1 MTGMIRSSHPEVF
14 LGKDV
19 LKICSKFTGGHPCRS
34 AISIKSQ
41 SNFIEIT
48 LWHGYSPVNLLHIFR
63 IRFPKNT
70 SGRLL
75 LYDLRFFSCTW
86 VQGLYQNRGIC
97 SNLSKNDPTQKRFLE
112 ISKRMSEWIKK
123 CQQWWFDI
131 VFNFPEI
138 SFLFLLAIVSSI
150 TELTQNTSLWFP
162 NHAM

>member
-14 LGKDV
+14 LGQGV

-34 AISIKSQ
+34 AISIKLQ
-41 SNFIEIT
+41 IT
-48 LWHGYSPVNLLHIFR
+48 PWHGYSPVNLLHIFR
-63 IRFPKNT
+63 ILFPKNT
-70 SGRLL
+70 SGRLFCMICG
-75 LYDLRFFSCTW
+75 FFH
-86 VQGLYQNRGIC
+86 VLYQNRGIC

-138 SFLFLLAIVSSI
+138 SFLFLLTIVSSI